1 MAVKERIFQ
10 LLLAKKELTRQEI
23 AANLSLSMPTTLQN
37 VTELTEKAILEECGA
52 VGAASG
58 RKAKK
63 LRLRPLAGC
72 TVGVNIALRRVEFVL
87 ADLLGQVRRKQA
99 VPLRFRDELDW
110 YLQLQ
115 NALADFL
122 QGAENIV
129 GAGLS
134 FPGIIHTQANQ
145 IVRSH
150 IFGLSHVGLERF
162 QKSIP
167 FPLTA
172 ANDANCACF
181 AEKSAGRDSFV
192 YLSLNESV
200 GGAVMMNGRLLLG
213 DTFQTG
219 EVGHMLLI
227 PNGQPCYCGKAG
239 CADAYLSPQALEQDG
254 WDVYLDHLAM
264 LLTNLRMALNMDLV
278 AGGETGAQLQPHWD
292 ALRFRMAVY
301 DRFARDIDYI
311 YPCTQRENACA
322 IGAAAM
328 ALEAFGSRIL
338 DG

>member
-1 MAVKERIFQ
+1 MTVKERIFR
-10 LLLAKKELTRQEI
+10 LLLAKRELTRQEI
-23 AANLSLSMPTTLQN
+23 AASLSLSMPTTLQN
-37 VTELTEKAILEECGA
+37 VTELTEGSILEECGA

-72 TVGVNIALRRVEFVL
+72 TVGVNIALHRVEFVL
-87 ADLLGQVRRKQA
+87 ADLLGQVRHSES
-99 VPLRFRDELDW
+99 VPLRFCDELDW
-110 YLQLQ
+110 YWRLQ
-115 NALADFL
+115 NALTDFL
-122 QGAENIV
+122 QGTENIL

-134 FPGIIHTQANQ
+134 FPGIINTQANQ

-181 AEKSAGRDSFV
+181 AERGAGRDSFV

-213 DTFQTG
+213 DTFQAG

-227 PNGQPCYCGKAG
+227 PNGRPCYCGKAG
-239 CADAYLSPQALEQDG
+239 CADAYLSPQALKQDG
-254 WDVYLDHLAM
+254 WDVYLDHLAV

-278 AGGETGAQLQPHWD
+278 VGGKIGSQIDPYWD
-292 ALRFRMAVY
+292 ALCVRMAAY

-311 YPCTQRENACA
+311 YPCMQREDACA
-322 IGAAAM
+322 IGAAAL